1 MKKYLEEINWISV
14 LHRCLIIIFSVYS
27 SFYLLMTHLL
37 TTKEIKASF
46 QNLHQFLFF
55 VYLLSIVVLAVYVS
69 KILSKRFVIQ
79 LAIGYF
85 LSQVVS
91 YVVLAT
97 RNLNDKSFKIWN
109 FGKNHFWEGNAL
121 PTLAAILI
129 VALLIQQVASRTKY
143 LKKLSVFL
151 EDSKGYH
158 LPQSLLLANV
168 ALLDSKWLSYLR
180 GELISTLTTSGTT
193 AFLEELFKILLICL
207 LAFSLIAYTAID
219 GSEKMRKNQPSLS
232 LAVLTSLILALIFN
246 YTLQYGVRGDSDL
259 LGRYIFPGATLYQF
273 TVLALIFLFIYLIV
287 DRYISTTLMII
298 IVGTLVSVAN
308 VLKNSMRSEP
318 LLITDFVWLHEVNL
332 LLSFLDA
339 KMIFYIV
346 LVFLLPIAVY
356 LIFRNRFL
364 AGKLVLKKRV
374 RWSLLVLLTT
384 IFISGFAVFKN
395 EKDGKVA
402 SGIPVISK
410 INNWMDITWMGFSTN
425 ARYRSLMY
433 VWTKQMTKTIM
444 EKPDGYSKKAIE
456 RLAKKYEAKAEEIN
470 KSRSQDISDQT
481 IIYVLSESL
490 ANPNRI
496 SGVSLSMEAIPNID
510 QIKSIT
516 TSGLMHSDGYGGGTA
531 NMEFQTLTGLPF
543 SNFSASVSTLYSE
556 VAPKMSVF
564 PSISDVFQNQNRYV
578 MHPSGASNYNRYNIY
593 KKLGFE
599 HLIFLS
605 DSKEKF
611 KNITKTGVS
620 MGDDSLYNNV
630 LDKIDSKQSQFFSII
645 TMQNHAPW
653 SVAVPTEMTASGQG
667 FSEDENWKL
676 TEYSRLLT
684 HTDQATQD
692 FLDSLSKIDKKITVV
707 FYGDHLPGLYPDS
720 AFTEDSNVKYQ
731 TDYFIWSNWQNKK
744 LDYPLVN
751 SSDFTAEL
759 FAHTDS
765 KVSPYYALL
774 TEVLNKVTNSNNAS
788 SKEQEDIKKD
798 LKLLQYDITVGKG
811 YIKEDKTFFKIK
823 NNQ

>member
-55 VYLLSIVVLAVYVS
+55 AYLLSIVVLAVYVS

-273 TVLALIFLFIYLIV
+273 TVLALIFIFIYLIV

-332 LLSFLDA
+332 LLSFLDESL
-339 KMIFYIV
+339 IFYIV
-346 LVFLLPIAVY
+346 LSFLLPVIIY
-356 LIFRNRFL
+356 LISRNHIL
-364 AGKLVLKKRV
+364 VGKIIFKKRI
-374 RWSLLVLLTT
+374 RFSLLSLVVVLFLS
-384 IFISGFAVFKN
+384 IFIVFKN
-395 EKDGKVA
+395 EENGKIASDVPVA
-402 SGIPVISK
+402 SK
-410 INNWMDITWMGFSTN
+410 LNNWIDIAYMGHLAN
-425 ARYRSLMY
+425 ARYKSVLY
-433 VWTKQMTKTIM
+433 VWTKQITKPLM
-444 EKPDGYSKKAIE
+444 EAPNGYSKSRI
-456 RLAKKYEAKAEEIN
+456 KKIVRRYTDRAEEIN
-470 KSRSQDISDQT
+470 KERNSNIEEQT
-481 IIYVLSESL
+481 VIYILSESL
-490 ANPNRI
+490 SNPARI
-496 SGVSLSMEAIPNID
+496 NGISLSKDIMPNINI
-510 QIKSIT
+510 IKSQT
-516 TSGLMHSDGYGGGTA
+516 TSGLMKSDGYGGGTA
-531 NMEFQTLTGLPF
+531 NMETQTLLGLPLYNL
-543 SNFSASVSTLYSE
+543 SSSVSVINTE
-556 VAPKMSVF
+556 VIPKMKYL
-564 PSISDVFQNQNRYV
+564 PSISNSFKDDDKVAIHLGDSYTYSRNDLYAKLKFG
-578 MHPSGASNYNRYNIY
+578 MFIASEGTSY
-593 KKLGFE
+593 KPTMNENLG
-599 HLIFLS
+599 LYAS
-605 DSKEKF
+605 DES
-611 KNITKTGVS
+611 T
-620 MGDDSLYNNV
+620 YQNV
-630 LDKIDSKQSQFFSII
+630 LDNLTKNTNQFFSVV
-645 TMQNHAPW
+645 TFQNHVPW
-653 SVAVPTEMTASGQG
+653 LYGEPTDVYGTGVG
-667 FSEDENWKL
+667 LTNKENSQL
-676 TEYSRLLT
+676 SNYARLVYN
-684 HTDQATQD
+684 TDQVTKD
-692 FLDSLSKIDKKITVV
+692 FLDKLVQLKKPITVV
-707 FYGDHLPGLYPDS
+707 FYGDHLPGFYPQTVFNEN
-720 AFTEDSNVKYQ
+720 AEVQYQ
-731 TDYFIWSNWQNKK
+731 TDYFIWSNHQTEK
-744 LDYPLVN
+744 LNYDLIN
-751 SSDFTAEL
+751 SSDFPAAL
-759 FAHTDS
+759 LAHTNS

-774 TEVLNKVTNSNNAS
+774 TDVLNNAS
-788 SKEQEDIKKD
+788 VDKEELSEKG
-798 LKLLQYDITVGKG
+798 KL
-811 YIKEDKTFFKIK
+811 IKEDLLMVEYDLVSGSYYLNNYPSFFEM
-823 NNQ
+823 N

>member
-1 MKKYLEEINWISV
+1 MKKYLEEISWISV

-91 YVVLAT
+91 YAVLAT

-273 TVLALIFLFIYLIV
+273 SVLALVFLFIYLIV

-410 INNWMDITWMGFSTN
+410 VNNWMDITWMGFSTN

-456 RLAKKYEAKAEEIN
+456 GLAKKYEAKAEEIN

-516 TSGLMHSDGYGGGTA
+516 TSGLMYSDGYGGGTA

-543 SNFSASVSTLYSE
+543 SNFSPSVSVLYSE
-556 VAPKMSVF
+556 VVPKLSVF
-564 PSISDVFQNQNRYV
+564 PSISDSFDAKNRFV
-578 MHPSGASNYNRYNIY
+578 MHPSGANNYNRINVY
-593 KKLGFE
+593 KKLGFD
-599 HLIFLS
+599 HLIFRS
-605 DSKEKF
+605 ESKEKF
-611 KNITKTGVS
+611 SNIRQTGVS
-620 MGDDSLYNNV
+620 MSDESLYENV
-630 LDKIDSKQSQFFSII
+630 LNKIDSKQSQFFSII
-645 TMQNHAPW
+645 TMQNHTPW
-653 SVAVPTEMTASGQG
+653 AVGNPVEVTGTGQG
-667 FSEDENWKL
+667 FTDDENGKL
-676 TEYSRLLT
+676 TEYVRLLT
-684 HTDQATQD
+684 YTDQATAQFID
-692 FLDSLSKIDKKITVV
+692 ALSKIDKKITVV

-720 AFTEDSNVKYQ
+720 AFKENSDVKYE

-744 LDYPLVN
+744 LNYPLVK
-751 SSDFTAEL
+751 SSDFIAEL

-765 KVSPYYALL
+765 KISPYYALL

-811 YIKEDKTFFKIK
+811 YIRKYKDFFKIR
-823 NNQ
+823 NQ